1 MVSVGKKE
9 VAMINEFKG
18 NCIRIY
24 IAANELTDKRV
35 TITLPDGYSYESI
48 HILYLTNITELSP
61 YFTIINNS
69 SYHFPPVRSH
79 SPSTLN
85 LLVGNLS
92 EKAEIRI
99 LIEKFG
105 QIPDPNYHDKAFEPI
120 LVTGEDGNEYNVI
133 PSDQFK

>member
-1 MVSVGKKE
+1 MDLV
-9 VAMINEFKG
+9 IRG

-24 IAANELTDKRV
+24 IEANELTKNRV
-35 TITLPDGYSYESI
+35 PVTLPDGYSYESI
-48 HILYLTNITELSP
+48 HILYLHNITEIYP
-61 YFTIINNS
+61 YVLVSNNGC
-69 SYHFPPVRSH
+69 YHIPPVRSH

-85 LLVGNLS
+85 LLVNNLS

-105 QIPDPNYHDKAFEPI
+105 QIPDAHYFENTFDPI
-120 LVTGEDGNEYNVI
+120 LVTGNDGKEYNVI